1 MIYFIFISQLHTPGR
16 MSAVVYGTVIH
27 KNQLDSCDLMCHQLW
42 RLNLQL
48 IFDVS
53 LFSIPSSNKF
63 AKISSGFISKWSGM
77 ICSWQREVARLMN
90 HFLEWYTRVKLKEI
104 RIFFHPHPQ
113 SYLVGP
119 HLLTRPQSCLAYPFH
134 DLPPKAL
141 LCIDFIRMMPSDLM
155 SGPTLVPVPPHQPSP
170 WTSPPPCS
178 RLCGKSHVGP
188 DWWVSISR
196 NQRKFYWSGPTPTK
210 S

>member
-1 MIYFIFISQLHTPGR
+1 MHSVLPRRARHCELPRRAWSKNGHVMCANPVHLTRLRKQWLMRASATCRWRNEWLPSRRKKCRESLSNKKYSSDEDTTSRFSWTFKLRHLINMIYFIFISQLHTPGR

-90 HFLEWYTRVKLKEI
+90 HFLEWYTR
-104 RIFFHPHPQ
+104 
-113 SYLVGP
+113 
-119 HLLTRPQSCLAYPFH
+119 A
-134 DLPPKAL
+134 
-141 LCIDFIRMMPSDLM
+141 
-155 SGPTLVPVPPHQPSP
+155 
-170 WTSPPPCS
+170 
-178 RLCGKSHVGP
+178 
-188 DWWVSISR
+188 
-196 NQRKFYWSGPTPTK
+196 
-210 S
+210 